1 MRICRAVSDRLLA
14 RSIISDFFISFAFH
28 IDFSQKVRLLVVKKV
43 KVPVDQIT
51 VNEVGR
57 WIEAFYVCFKF

>member
-1 MRICRAVSDRLLA
+1 MA
-14 RSIISDFFISFAFH
+14 RSIISDFFITFAFH
-28 IDFSQKVRLLVVKKV
+28 NDFSQEVRLLVVKKV
-43 KVPVDQIT
+43 KVPVDQTT